1 MGTGAV
7 IDEGVTEINVT
18 GNVGAGAGV
27 QLGQLEDVSLDLATG
42 YSADINFNVS
52 DFANAIAQALVTN
65 GNGALNNAEDV
76 DVDGGVVSVDS
87 AADIQGIAAYDSV
100 ASSYTISDTA
110 GAILGDTATVI
121 DDGVSHINVNSPVGA
136 GVGVQ
141 LGQLEDASFET
152 GYSADINFNVVDDAN
167 DITAALSGD
176 TTGAMDNAASMIV
189 SGGTATVTEAADIQG
204 VAGYDSGASSYTIS
218 DTAGAILDHQETSI
232 DKGVTTIDVDGPVGA
247 GVGVQLGRIR
257 GCILVLLVTHQIS
270 TSMFS

>member
-52 DFANAIAQALVTN
+52 DDANAIAQALVTN

-76 DVDGGVVSVDS
+76 DVDGGVVSVDG

-100 ASSYTISDTA
+100 
-110 GAILGDTATVI
+110 
-121 DDGVSHINVNSPVGA
+121 
-136 GVGVQ
+136 
-141 LGQLEDASFET
+141 
-152 GYSADINFNVVDDAN
+152 
-167 DITAALSGD
+167 
-176 TTGAMDNAASMIV
+176 
-189 SGGTATVTEAADIQG
+189 
-204 VAGYDSGASSYTIS
+204 ASSYTIS

-247 GVGVQLGRIR
+247 GVGVQLGRI
-257 GCILVLLVTHQIS
+257 
-270 TSMFS
+270 